1 MAELLTR
8 SIVSARTD
16 VVLAAPPQRV
26 ALRTWGALAILCLG
40 AFLVVLDTTIVNIAI
55 PSIITGLH
63 SSLDQVTW
71 VLNAY
76 TLVYA
81 ALLITGGRLGDL
93 YGPRRLLITGILVFG
108 GASVACALAPSA
120 GILIAARVLQRQAI
134 AGHGDDAQLLAG
146 VTLALLQD
154 PALYDDAQSLLND
167 ALDDSYR
174 TDPIWRDPL
183 AGHAFARHGFERP
196 TSKAKA
202 AAARAKRPA
211 GKKSAKKKR

>member
-1 MAELLTR
+1 
-8 SIVSARTD
+8 
-16 VVLAAPPQRV
+16 
-26 ALRTWGALAILCLG
+26 
-40 AFLVVLDTTIVNIAI
+40 
-55 PSIITGLH
+55 
-63 SSLDQVTW
+63 
-71 VLNAY
+71 
-76 TLVYA
+76 
-81 ALLITGGRLGDL
+81 
-93 YGPRRLLITGILVFG
+93 
-108 GASVACALAPSA
+108 
-120 GILIAARVLQRQAI
+120 VLQRQAI